1 MPAYSYKAFDGLGNE
16 QSGRISADSER
27 AARKQL
33 KNLDLMPLE
42 ISETMRKV
50 KGTVRIKTKTLV
62 LITRQL
68 ATLLDS
74 SIPLDESF
82 SIVSN
87 HCSDEKF
94 AKILYSIREE
104 VMQGRRLSDAL
115 KKYPSIF
122 NNTYVSLVSAGDNS
136 GKLDLMFSNLADY
149 LEDSESVKQKIV
161 SALAYPLILV
171 AFSVLVIIA
180 LLMFVMPQV
189 VDQFLR
195 AGVELPLLTSILMTL
210 SNQLPLILVI
220 CALGL
225 GLVNY
230 LYKRLL
236 KDEEKLKSAHRKILY
251 IPIIGDF
258 LLKAELERFS
268 STMHLLLSSGI
279 NLDQAM
285 EESSLVM
292 NNLHLRSIVIQS
304 NRDLKEGKD
313 FIGVLED
320 SSIFP
325 DMFLQLI
332 SSGFMA
338 GNLSVMFEKVA
349 IFMKS
354 EIEIKRSIVLSLLE
368 PLVIIIMGAFILLVV
383 LAILIPIMQMNSISI
398 G

>member
-1 MPAYSYKAFDGLGNE
+1 MPAYSYKAFDSLGNK
-16 QSGRISADSER
+16 QNGRISADSER
-27 AARKQL
+27 EARKQL
-33 KNLDLMPLE
+33 KNLNLTPLE
-42 ISETMRKV
+42 ITETIRKV
-50 KGTVRIKTKTLV
+50 KRSARVKTKTLV

-74 SIPLDESF
+74 SIPLDESLNV
-82 SIVSN
+82 VSN
-87 HCSDEKF
+87 HCSDDKF

-122 NNTYVSLVSAGDNS
+122 NNTYVSLVLAGDNS
-136 GKLDLMFSNLADY
+136 GKLDLMFSNLANY
-149 LEDSESVKQKIV
+149 LEDSDSVRQKVI

-171 AFSVLVIIA
+171 IFSTLVIVA

-189 VDQFLR
+189 VDQFIR
-195 AGVELPLLTSILMTL
+195 AGVELPFLTSILMVL
-210 SNQLPLILVI
+210 SNQLPFILLLLT
-220 CALGL
+220 LGFL
-225 GLVNY
+225 FINY
-230 LYKRLL
+230 LYKKLL
-236 KDEEKLKSAHRKILY
+236 KDQERLKSVHQKILF

-285 EESSLVM
+285 DESSMVM
-292 NNLHLRSIVIQS
+292 NNLYLRSIINES

-313 FIGVLED
+313 FIGALKD
-320 SSIFP
+320 SLIIP
-325 DMFLQLI
+325 DIFLQLI

-338 GNLSVMFEKVA
+338 GNLSIMFEKVA
-349 IFMKS
+349 NFMKS
-354 EIEIKRSIVLSLLE
+354 EIETKRSIVLSLLE
-368 PLVIIIMGAFILLVV
+368 PLVIIIMGAFVLLIV
-383 LAILIPIMQMNSISI
+383 LAILIPIMQMNTISI